1 MIMSALG
8 EILKGARKAQR
19 LTQMDLSDL
28 SGVSPSVIY
37 KLESGRMD
45 IAVGSLQ
52 AVADALGVELIVRS
66 PLGEEVKLN
75 G

>member
-1 MIMSALG
+1 MKNNSLG
-8 EILKGARKAQR
+8 QILKQARKAQR

-45 IAVGSLQ
+45 ITVGSLQ
-52 AVADALGVELIVRS
+52 DVADALGVELFVRS
-66 PLGEEVKLN
+66 PLGEEVRLN

>member
-1 MIMSALG
+1 MSKFG
-8 EILKGARKAQR
+8 HVLKEARKAQR

-45 IAVGSLQ
+45 IAVGSLK

>member
-1 MIMSALG
+1 MSTLG
-8 EILKGARKAQR
+8 ETFREARKAQR

-28 SGVSPSVIY
+28 SGVSPSVLY
-37 KLESGRMD
+37 KLESGRLD
-45 IAVGSLQ
+45 IAVGSLK

>member
-1 MIMSALG
+1 MMSTLG
-8 EILKGARKAQR
+8 ETLKKARKAQR

-37 KLESGRMD
+37 KLEKGRMD

-52 AVADALGVELIVRS
+52 SVADALGVELIVRS

>member
-1 MIMSALG
+1 MSRFG
-8 EILKGARKAQR
+8 QILKEARKAQR

-52 AVADALGVELIVRS
+52 AVADALGVVLIVRS
-66 PLGEEVKLN
+66 PLGEEVRLN

>member
-1 MIMSALG
+1 MKVNALG
-8 EILKGARKAQR
+8 QILKDARKAQR

-45 IAVGSLQ
+45 IAVASLQ
-52 AVADALGVELIVRS
+52 AVTDALGVEIFVRS
-66 PLGEEVKLN
+66 PLGGKASLN

>member
-1 MIMSALG
+1 
-8 EILKGARKAQR
+8 
-19 LTQMDLSDL
+19 MDLSDL

-45 IAVGSLQ
+45 IAVASLQ
-52 AVADALGVELIVRS
+52 AVADALGVQLFVRS
-66 PLGEEVKLN
+66 PLGEETKLN